1 MGIAHRD
8 IKPANVLL
16 FSTGEMKICDFGVSK
31 EVSSNTVF
39 RTITG
44 TPPYFSYELVE
55 AYKRSAQSG
64 RK

>member
-16 FSTGEMKICDFGVSK
+16 FKDGDCKICDFGVSK
-31 EVSSNTVF
+31 EVTPNTVF

-44 TPPYFSYELVE
+44 TPPYFSYELLD
-55 AYKRSAQSG
+55 AWKKGRSG
-64 RK
+64 